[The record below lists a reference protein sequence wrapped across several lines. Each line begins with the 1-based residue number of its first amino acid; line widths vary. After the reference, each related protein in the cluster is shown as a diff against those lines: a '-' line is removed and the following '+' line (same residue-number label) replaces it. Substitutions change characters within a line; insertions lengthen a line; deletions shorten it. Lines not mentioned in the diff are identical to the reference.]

1 MLLYSHRTHPSD
13 SALRLVVQGNS
24 SHSQLLQTASHCI
37 SLCYLICIGQ
47 KDVGQPALTSG
58 AAQEGL
64 EDGLGVPEEDR
75 GLLRPPA
82 CRQAQG

>member
-1 MLLYSHRTHPSD
+1 MYWLEERRSTCTD
-13 SALRLVVQGNS
+13 EWWAE
-24 SHSQLLQTASHCI
+24 
-37 SLCYLICIGQ
+37 
-47 KDVGQPALTSG
+47 